1 MLNNTEQSEMTMKKP
16 RKPQQQKR
24 KQVEGEAVDTESTA
38 TATGSS
44 NPAVPVAAV
53 PVAAPHPPK
62 KNRGG
67 RPPVVTNAAQEARDA
82 LLKKLSG

>member
-38 TATGSS
+38 TGSS
-44 NPAVPVAAV
+44 NPSVTVAAV
-53 PVAAPHPPK
+53 PVAAPDPPT